1 MGYRQVP
8 WTRRAGLSFN
18 EERYWRVSMP
28 DAECFMYFVAQ
39 MQRLFGQ
46 GHTLHV
52 EGRAIDDE
60 VAALYL
66 EEAEPF
72 PRPMPVMD
80 RHSHCRRFTVRMGSG
95 LSRRLNALAARK
107 TYAQIGERMLVYD
120 AVPALRMDA
129 SRLGERVVRISGA
142 VGEGAVRRFASGPLR
157 GHVEWVE
164 E

>member
-8 WTRRAGLSFN
+8 LSSRLGLSFAA
-18 EERYWRVSMP
+18 ERYWRVSMP
-28 DAECFMYFVAQ
+28 DAECFMYFMAQ

-46 GHTLHV
+46 GHTLYV

-66 EEAEPF
+66 EESEPF
-72 PRPMPVMD
+72 PRPIGMMD
-80 RHSHCRRFTVRMGSG
+80 RHSHCRRFHVRMGSG

-120 AVPALRMDA
+120 AVPELRMDG
-129 SRLGERVVRISGA
+129 SRLGERIVRISGA
-142 VGEGAVRRFASGPLR
+142 VGESSVRRFAAGPLR